1 MGKLHI
7 TIENEIITGV
17 HCTDNVKALQALHP
31 KSKIIEVDES
41 FSGHNGESV
50 SLFNDDWTRKLI
62 KEA

>member
-17 HCTDNVKALQALHP
+17 HCTDNVNKLQALYP

-41 FSGHNGESV
+41 FSGHNGENTD
-50 SLFNDDWTRKLI
+50 LFNQDWTRKLI